1 MTDGQA
7 PELWFYHL
15 LHWPLERALPVL
27 LEKSLERGW
36 RAIIRGGTPERL
48 DALDAHLWTYRDDS
62 FLAHGIAGGG
72 ESDAAQPVL
81 LTTSLDNPNDAQVLF
96 VIDRAEVGD
105 LTGYTRCILVFDGR
119 DEEAVAAAR
128 AEWKRGS
135 EAGYAVSYW
144 QQGEQGGFEKEA

>member
-1 MTDGQA
+1 MTVGQA

-36 RAIIRGGTPERL
+36 RAIIRSGTPERL
-48 DALDAHLWTYRDDS
+48 DALDGHLWTYRDDS
-62 FLAHGIAGGG
+62 FLAHGIADGKH
-72 ESDAAQPVL
+72 DAGQPVL

-96 VIDRAEVGD
+96 VIDHAEVGD
-105 LTGYTRCILVFDGR
+105 LTGYARCILVFDGR
-119 DEEAVAAAR
+119 DEDAVAAAR
-128 AEWKRGS
+128 AEWTRGS

-144 QQGEQGGFEKEA
+144 QQGEQGGFEKKA